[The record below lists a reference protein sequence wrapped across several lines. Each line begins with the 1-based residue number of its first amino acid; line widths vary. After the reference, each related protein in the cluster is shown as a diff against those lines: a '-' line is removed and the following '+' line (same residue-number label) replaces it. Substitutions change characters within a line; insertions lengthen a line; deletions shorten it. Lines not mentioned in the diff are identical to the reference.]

1 MADLVVKLGADVTD
15 LNKGIKSA
23 EASLTGF
30 NNTVKR
36 SVPGTAQA
44 FTNLNRVV
52 QDAPFGF
59 IAIQNNIDPLIQ
71 SFQQLKLQTGS
82 TGGAIKALAAGL
94 IGSGGVLFA
103 FSAITSIITTAIQKY
118 GSLGAAITEFSAAT
132 DAASV
137 RTRALNKALVEGI
150 SSQQGEILTIKN
162 LVSIL
167 NSSQS
172 SQEERIGAYSRLKKE
187 FPGVLDNLSKEN
199 ALTTAGGQI
208 IAARAKQLVD
218 YILLKGKEAALIKLV
233 EEASKKELEA
243 AKQSID
249 ILGNQSTVLSRL
261 TNIVVG
267 LGNENLGLTKRLLS
281 TGKSF
286 DKAGT
291 DASEYG
297 KLLNAVQKQ
306 ITAFDPTIITPTTSK
321 PVTVKVPK
329 VTYVPQAIEV
339 QTISSSVLS
348 DAALARDFR
357 IDSGIEVP
365 LNLTIPQAA
374 FDALRKF
381 GEDAN
386 WKLIQEKSQSI
397 INQFDQFLT
406 PVINTAFQALG
417 NGADI
422 FKSISQSLKALVVQI
437 GIAIARAAILS
448 AILSSTGIGAAV
460 GAGGSTV
467 RGFGAIF
474 RGLLGVSGAAGPNF
488 GGVSGGGLALSGGVT
503 IQARGTDL
511 VGVLSGSNA
520 RIGRVG

>member
-1 MADLVVKLGADVTD
+1 MAEQGLNLQIGADVSE
-15 LNKGIKSA
+15 LNKGLKSA
-23 EASLTGF
+23 EASLNNF
-30 NNTVKR
+30 NSSVKR

-59 IAIQNNIDPLIQ
+59 IAIQNNIDPLLQ
-71 SFQQLKLQTGS
+71 SFQQLKAQTGS

-103 FSAITSIITTAIQKY
+103 FSAVTSIITTAIQKY
-118 GSLGAAITEFSAAT
+118 GSLGAAITEFSSAT
-132 DAASV
+132 DQASV
-137 RTRALNKALVEGI
+137 RTRSLNKALVDSI
-150 SSQQGEILTIKN
+150 SGQQGEIATIQN

-172 SQEERIGAYSRLKKE
+172 SQDERIGAYSRLKKE

-243 AKQSID
+243 AKQSVD
-249 ILGNQSTVLSRL
+249 ILNSQSTILGRL
-261 TNIVVG
+261 TSIIVG
-267 LGNENLGLTKRLLS
+267 FGNENLGLTKRILE

-286 DKAGT
+286 DKAGA

-297 KLLNAVQKQ
+297 KLLRTVQEQ
-306 ITAFDPTIITPTTSK
+306 IAEFDPTIANPERDVRIR
-321 PVTVKVPK
+321 VQK
-329 VTYVPQAIEV
+329 VTYVPKSIDV
-339 QTISSSVLS
+339 QSVSNLS
-348 DAALARDFR
+348 DTAIGNQFNIAT
-357 IDSGIEVP
+357 GIEVP
-365 LNLTIPQAA
+365 LNITVPNSS
-374 FDALRKF
+374 FDALKAF
-381 GEDAN
+381 GESQY
-386 WKLIQEKSQSI
+386 WKLIQDQSQRV
-397 INQFDQFLT
+397 INQFDKFLT
-406 PVINTAFQALG
+406 PVINTAFEALG
-417 NGADI
+417 NGSDI
-422 FKSISQSLKALVVQI
+422 FKSIGQSLKALVVQI
-437 GIAIARAAILS
+437 GIAIARAAILA
-448 AILSSTGIGAAV
+448 AILSATGLGAAV
-460 GAGGSTV
+460 GVGGSTV
-467 RGFGAIF
+467 KGFGGIF
-474 RGLLGVSGAAGPNF
+474 KGLLGFSGSTGPSL
-488 GGVSGGGLALSGGVT
+488 GGLGGGGLALSGGVT